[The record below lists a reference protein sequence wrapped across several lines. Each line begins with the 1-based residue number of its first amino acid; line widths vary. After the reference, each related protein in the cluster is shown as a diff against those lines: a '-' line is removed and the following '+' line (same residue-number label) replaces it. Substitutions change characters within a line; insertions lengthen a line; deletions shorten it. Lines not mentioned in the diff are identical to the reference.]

1 MGFMKGV
8 NEENNF
14 IYFTAALV
22 VLLLISALVDTMPQ
36 GEGRMLLRIVILATE
51 VVAFISLNFGTRWR
65 GFIGLMVLL
74 IVVAGSLD
82 EFTSVTWAPV
92 FGLISSLIFFLGI
105 AYVVSRRVLF
115 SGAVDFNTII
125 GALAV
130 YLLIGLIWA
139 VLYLLT
145 LEFFPLAFN
154 GIERENW
161 SDNFS
166 NAAYFS
172 FVTMTSLGYG
182 DISPALPLTRALA
195 YLQAIV
201 GAFYMAI
208 VVASLIGARTT
219 RVQGP

>member
-1 MGFMKGV
+1 
-8 NEENNF
+8 
-14 IYFTAALV
+14 
-22 VLLLISALVDTMPQ
+22 
-36 GEGRMLLRIVILATE
+36 
-51 VVAFISLNFGTRWR
+51 
-65 GFIGLMVLL
+65 
-74 IVVAGSLD
+74 
-82 EFTSVTWAPV
+82 
-92 FGLISSLIFFLGI
+92 
-105 AYVVSRRVLF
+105 
-115 SGAVDFNTII
+115 
-125 GALAV
+125 
-130 YLLIGLIWA
+130 
-139 VLYLLT
+139 
-145 LEFFPLAFN
+145 LAFN

>member
-1 MGFMKGV
+1 MVGV
-8 NEENNF
+8 NEKNNF

-22 VLLLISALVDTMPQ
+22 LLLLTSALVDTMPA
-36 GEGRMLLRIVILATE
+36 GEGRLLLRLIILATE
-51 VVAFISLNFGTRWR
+51 VVAFISLDFGTRWR
-65 GFIGLMVLL
+65 RFIGLMVLL
-74 IVVAGSLD
+74 IIAASSLD
-82 EFTSVTWAPV
+82 ELTSVTWAPT
-92 FGLISSLIFFLGI
+92 FGLLSLLVFFLGI
-105 AYVVSRRVLF
+105 AYGVSRRVLF
-115 SGAVDFNTII
+115 SGTVDFNTII

-139 VLYLLT
+139 TLYLLA
-145 LEFFPLAFN
+145 LEFFPAAFN
-154 GIERENW
+154 GMEPEIW

-182 DISPALPLTRALA
+182 DISPALPITRALA

-219 RVQGP
+219 RVHP

>member
-1 MGFMKGV
+1 MKGV
-8 NEENNF
+8 NEKNNF

-36 GEGRMLLRIVILATE
+36 GEGRMLLRLVILATE
-51 VVAFISLNFGTRWR
+51 VVAFISLNFGTQWR

-74 IVVAGSLD
+74 IIVAGSLD

-92 FGLISSLIFFLGI
+92 FGLISSLIFFIGI

-139 VLYLLT
+139 ALYLLT

>member
-1 MGFMKGV
+1 MKGV
-8 NEENNF
+8 NEKNNF

-36 GEGRMLLRIVILATE
+36 GEGRMLLRLVILATE

-74 IVVAGSLD
+74 IIVAGSLD

-115 SGAVDFNTII
+115 SGDVDFNTII

-139 VLYLLT
+139 TLYLLT

>member
-1 MGFMKGV
+1 MKGV

>member
-1 MGFMKGV
+1 MVGV
-8 NEENNF
+8 NEKNNF

-22 VLLLISALVDTMPQ
+22 MLLLTSALVDTMPA
-36 GEGRMLLRIVILATE
+36 GEGRLLLRLIILATE
-51 VVAFISLNFGTRWR
+51 VVAFISLDFGTRWR
-65 GFIGLMVLL
+65 RFIGLMVLL
-74 IVVAGSLD
+74 IIAASSLD
-82 EFTSVTWAPV
+82 ELTSVTWAPT
-92 FGLISSLIFFLGI
+92 FGLLSLLVFFLGI
-105 AYVVSRRVLF
+105 AYGVSRRVLF
-115 SGAVDFNTII
+115 SGTVDFNTII

-139 VLYLLT
+139 TLYLLA
-145 LEFFPLAFN
+145 LEFFPAAFN
-154 GIERENW
+154 GMEPEIW

-182 DISPALPLTRALA
+182 DISPALPITRALA

-219 RVQGP
+219 RVHP

>member
-1 MGFMKGV
+1 MEGV
-8 NEENNF
+8 NEKNNF

-22 VLLLISALVDTMPQ
+22 VLLLVSALVDTMPA
-36 GEGRMLLRIVILATE
+36 GEGRILLRLIILTTE
-51 VVAFISLNFGTRWR
+51 IVAFISLNFGTRWR

-74 IVVAGSLD
+74 IIAAGSLD
-82 EFTSVTWAPV
+82 ELTSVTWAPT
-92 FGLISSLIFFLGI
+92 FGLLSLLVFFLGI
-105 AYVVSRRVLF
+105 AYGVSRRVLF
-115 SGAVDFNTII
+115 SGTIDFNTII

-139 VLYLLT
+139 TLYLLA
-145 LEFFPLAFN
+145 LEFFPGAFN
-154 GIERENW
+154 GIEPEIW

-182 DISPALPLTRALA
+182 DISPALPITRALA

-219 RVQGP
+219 RVQQP

>member
-1 MGFMKGV
+1 MKGV
-8 NEENNF
+8 NEKNNF

-36 GEGRMLLRIVILATE
+36 GEGRMLLRLVILATE

-74 IVVAGSLD
+74 IIVAGSLD

-92 FGLISSLIFFLGI
+92 FGLISSLIFFIGI

-139 VLYLLT
+139 ALYLLT